1 MVTVIRFY
9 LVTPLVLIGLLMG
22 TACSSPT
29 TSTESVPVESAPSS
43 APPSAPLSD
52 AAPLDEP
59 ETLGDDSPTADP
71 SPAPA
76 VSTSS
81 LLISD
86 SGIGTAQLGMT
97 LAEFRETLTAD
108 QELTPV
114 ANIMVDFDAI
124 AVTQAGEIQY
134 YILHLSGAPF
144 TDADVIQGLKTENP
158 AYQTQEGI
166 GVGSTITQAEAIYGD
181 ATLAYNLENEG
192 REYVRFADFP
202 ANNILFGTGTYG
214 AQTAGIYADPS
225 GSYHETQVFRDDA
238 VLESILLVCLSADC
252 TN

>member
-1 MVTVIRFY
+1 MMTVIRFY
-9 LVTPLVLIGLLMG
+9 CVTPLLLIGLLMG
-22 TACSSPT
+22 TACSSPPRS
-29 TSTESVPVESAPSS
+29 STESVAVESGTPSE
-43 APPSAPLSD
+43 PLMD

-59 ETLGDDSPTADP
+59 EMPSDDSPTAEP
-71 SPAPA
+71 SPEPA
-76 VSTSS
+76 VSGSS
-81 LLISD
+81 PLISE

-114 ANIMVDFDAI
+114 ANVMVDFDAI

-202 ANNILFGTGTYG
+202 ANNILFGTGSYG
-214 AQTAGIYADPS
+214 AQTAGIYPETS
-225 GSYHETQVFRDDA
+225 GSYHETQAFRDDA

>member
-1 MVTVIRFY
+1 MMTVIRFY
-9 LVTPLVLIGLLMG
+9 LVTPLVLISILMG

-29 TSTESVPVESAPSS
+29 RSSTESVAAESGTPSE
-43 APPSAPLSD
+43 PLMD

-59 ETLGDDSPTADP
+59 EMPSDDSSTAEP

-76 VSTSS
+76 VSGSS
-81 LLISD
+81 PLISE

-114 ANIMVDFDAI
+114 ANVMVDFDAI

-166 GVGSTITQAEAIYGD
+166 GVGSAITQAENVYGD

-192 REYVRFADFP
+192 REYVRFANFP
-202 ANNILFGTGTYG
+202 ANNILFGTGSYG
-214 AQTAGIYADPS
+214 VQTAGIYSETS

-238 VLESILLVCLSADC
+238 TIQSILLICLTEDC
-252 TN
+252 TAAP

>member
-1 MVTVIRFY
+1 MMTVIRFY
-9 LVTPLVLIGLLMG
+9 LVTPLVLIGILVS

-29 TSTESVPVESAPSS
+29 RSSTESAPMESGAPSE
-43 APPSAPLSD
+43 PLMD

-59 ETLGDDSPTADP
+59 EMSSDDSSTADP
-71 SPAPA
+71 RPAPV

-81 LLISD
+81 PLISE

-114 ANIMVDFDAI
+114 ANVMVDFDAI

-134 YILHLSGAPF
+134 YILHLSGTPF

-158 AYQTQEGI
+158 TYQTQEGI

-192 REYVRFADFP
+192 REYARFADFP
-202 ANNILFGTGTYG
+202 ANNILFGTGSYG

-225 GSYHETQVFRDDA
+225 GSYNETQVFRDDA

>member
-1 MVTVIRFY
+1 MTVIRFY
-9 LVTPLVLIGLLMG
+9 VVAPLVLLGLLMG

-29 TSTESVPVESAPSS
+29 TSTESVAVESGTPSV
-43 APPSAPLSD
+43 PLSD
-52 AAPLDEP
+52 GVPLDQP
-59 ETLGDDSPTADP
+59 ETLGDDSSTAAP
-71 SPAPA
+71 RPAPA
-76 VSTSS
+76 ASTSS
-81 LLISD
+81 HLISA

-114 ANIMVDFDAI
+114 ANVMVDFDAI

-166 GVGSTITQAEAIYGD
+166 GVGSAITQAEDIYGD
-181 ATLAYNLENEG
+181 ATLAYNLDNEG
-192 REYVRFADFP
+192 REYVRFANFP
-202 ANNILFGTGTYG
+202 ANNILFGTGSYG

-225 GSYHETQVFRDDA
+225 GSYNETQAFRGDA
-238 VLESILLVCLSADC
+238 VLQSILLVCLSADC
-252 TN
+252 SN

>member
-1 MVTVIRFY
+1 MMTIIRFD
-9 LVTPLVLIGLLMG
+9 LVTPLLLIGLLMG

-29 TSTESVPVESAPSS
+29 TSTEAVPVESEM
-43 APPSAPLSD
+43 PSAPLSD
-52 AAPLDEP
+52 GVPLDEP
-59 ETLGDDSPTADP
+59 EMPSDDSPTAEP

-76 VSTSS
+76 VSGSS
-81 LLISD
+81 PLISE

-114 ANIMVDFDAI
+114 ANVMVDFDAI

-202 ANNILFGTGTYG
+202 ANNILFGTGSYG
-214 AQTAGIYADPS
+214 AQTAGIYPETS
-225 GSYHETQVFRDDA
+225 GSYHETQAFRDDA